1 MKYGPYYLKTTH
13 KEDTAEIHLTPRSA
27 FITKGSDSSA
37 LVAVTDPAFRPGP
50 PAWAD
55 TEPPTSRPTG
65 RAGVQQRPVWEKR
78 SPPPP
83 SPQGLTE
90 GWEPAWGFL
99 RKKRR
104 PAASLHT
111 AGKERLGRS
120 FSALQTAAVAERR
133 DSRLDSGPDP
143 RSPGSARLQAGG
155 PAFGSRTASAAG
167 PAPALTPGGPRGS
180 SLRRIQSLSSTSRLE
195 AEYTAA
201 GTRRGVTGA
210 PQTASGPGP
219 PPPRALRTELRQL
232 VGVREATCGE
242 RRGER
247 P

>member
-27 FITKGSDSSA
+27 FITKGSESSA
-37 LVAVTDPAFRPGP
+37 LVAVTDPAFQPGP

-83 SPQGLTE
+83 FPQGLTE

-133 DSRLDSGPDP
+133 DSRLDSQGPTPGARGALGSRPAAP
-143 RSPGSARLQAGG
+143 RS
-155 PAFGSRTASAAG
+155 AAV
-167 PAPALTPGGPRGS
+167 
-180 SLRRIQSLSSTSRLE
+180 RRR
-195 AEYTAA
+195 
-201 GTRRGVTGA
+201 
-210 PQTASGPGP
+210 
-219 PPPRALRTELRQL
+219 PRALPPRLPPAGLGAAPCAGSSR
-232 VGVREATCGE
+232 
-242 RRGER
+242 
-247 P
+247 